1 MVQQVAAQD
10 QVGDSAPTALGYWLI
25 ALMVGT
31 PLLMVLFNIMIV
43 RYYNDKDNDW
53 QAYFPKTVAV
63 LALTFAESTIFLLPL
78 DVANGGGAARGW
90 MLKACAATCS

>member
-10 QVGDSAPTALGYWLI
+10 QVGESAPTALGYWLI

-31 PLLMVLFNIMIV
+31 PLIMVLFNVMIV
-43 RYYNDKDNDW
+43 RYYNDKDDDW

-63 LALTFAESTIFLLPL
+63 LALTFAEATILFPFHL
-78 DVANGGGAARGW
+78 DPHHMIGNKILQKV
-90 MLKACAATCS
+90 

>member
-1 MVQQVAAQD
+1 MSQNNYCIVFAIFAAMVQQVAAQD
-10 QVGDSAPTALGYWLI
+10 QVGESAPTALGYWLI

-31 PLLMVLFNIMIV
+31 PLIMVLFNVMIV
-43 RYYNDKDNDW
+43 RYYNDKDDDW

-78 DVANGGGAARGW
+78 DHLSRY
-90 MLKACAATCS
+90 T